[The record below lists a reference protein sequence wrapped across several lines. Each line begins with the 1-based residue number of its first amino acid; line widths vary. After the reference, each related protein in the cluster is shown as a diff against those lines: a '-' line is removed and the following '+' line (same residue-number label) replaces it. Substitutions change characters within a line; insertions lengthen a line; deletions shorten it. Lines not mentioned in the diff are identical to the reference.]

1 MQQLRTAHSPAWVAQ
16 VTKWWTSPAFS
27 KTGASYLLPLVVLI
41 VIVALRAMLGAAFD
55 DFGPTFIL
63 FLLPV
68 ICASFV
74 GGASPGVVAT
84 FVSGAVAYFLFLDP
98 AFEVSRNSSDVILL
112 CVFWIEGCL
121 IAFAGGRF
129 RLLVRALIERDAQL
143 ARSEA
148 RFRVAQEAARIGTYE
163 WRPDTGES
171 RWSENAE
178 EIMGM
183 ARGTFAGTYDD
194 SLRTTFPEDRA
205 VVEAATAQLFADG
218 QNQTITRVHTPEG
231 ETRWVRTTGSVLY
244 DESGRIDR
252 VVGVMMDVT
261 EQRRLIEN
269 EQFLADATADL
280 SLSLDYRSAIATVA
294 KAAVPR
300 FSDMAAVILVENGAF
315 PGRMLEAVHR
325 DPARAGTLHELEAF
339 LRSRPDAA
347 GMIGRAIRSGE
358 PLYVPDFDAVQAAQV
373 ALSEEHRSI
382 LARLEIGSVICIPLR
397 GMDRPLGGL
406 IFATERGRRLSESDY
421 QTSLELGRRASL
433 AIENALLVEY
443 SFEREAQAAR
453 ANEALQLLADSGV
466 TLSRTLNL
474 HESMTSLAE
483 LVVPRFA
490 DVCSISLVDGDRP
503 MQRVGM
509 ASATAELAAAL
520 ESFASN
526 SGTDRGLFDQAST
539 IIRSGKPVFLPEV
552 SRELIDSLSDTPEQ
566 AVALSAIAPRSLVLM
581 PMTARGQTIGVMSFM
596 RVQASPQFD
605 RDDLSVA
612 GQLARRTAISA
623 DNARLYGEATRAN
636 DAKDEFLGMMS
647 HELRTPITVIHGGAR
662 VLRSRSN
669 KLDEETREGLLNDI
683 ERESERLSRMLENLL
698 ALARAELDGE
708 VVLEPVLLQR
718 LLPRLLDSQAP
729 ITGRPITLASDG
741 EPPAVAAEP
750 GYIEHIVRNLVG
762 NAMKYS
768 PPDAPIE
775 VVLSGREGGAAI
787 KVMDRGFGIAGD
799 EANKIFERFY
809 RSDRTSRLAGGAGL
823 GLAVCKRLVEA
834 MSGEIWATPR
844 EGGGLEVG
852 FSLPAYQEEQ
862 VEL

>member
-1 MQQLRTAHSPAWVAQ
+1 MQQQRAVQTPVWVAQ
-16 VTKWWTSPAFS
+16 VTRWLTSS
-27 KTGASYLLPLVVLI
+27 TGSRPGVGYLLGLAILVV
-41 VIVALRAMLGAAFD
+41 VVGLRAFLEAVFE

-68 ICASFV
+68 IAVSFLS
-74 GGASPGVVAT
+74 GARPGLFAT
-84 FVSGAVAYFLFLDP
+84 VVSGAVAYFVFLNP
-98 AFEVSRNSSDVILL
+98 AFEIQRHTADVALL
-112 CVFWIEGCL
+112 MVFWLEGAL
-121 IAFAGGRF
+121 VAVAGGRF
-129 RLLVRALIERDAQL
+129 RVLVSQLVDRDAQL
-143 ARSEA
+143 AMSEA

-163 WRPDTGES
+163 WNPATGAS
-171 RWSENAE
+171 LWSENAE

-183 ARGTFAGTYDD
+183 ARGTFAGTYED

-205 VVEAATAQLFADG
+205 IVEAAAAQLFEEG
-218 QNQTITRVHTPEG
+218 KNQAVTRVRTPEG
-231 ETRWVRTTGSVLY
+231 ETRWVRATGAVLY
-244 DESGRIDR
+244 DEAGGIDK
-252 VVGVMMDVT
+252 VVGVMMDIS
-261 EQRRLIEN
+261 EQRRATET

-280 SLSLDYRSAIATVA
+280 SLSLDYRSAVATVA

-300 FSDMAAVILVENGAF
+300 FADMATVVLIENGQF
-315 PGRMLEAVHR
+315 PGNLIEAVHR
-325 DPARAGTLHELEAF
+325 EPTRAGPMQKLDTF
-339 LRSRPDAA
+339 LRAQPQAP
-347 GMIGRAIRSGE
+347 GVIGKAIRSGE
-358 PLYVPDFDAVQAAQV
+358 PLYVPQFDDAYAEEI
-373 ALSEEHRSI
+373 ALSEEHRKI
-382 LARLEIGSVICIPLR
+382 LSELELGSVICVPLR
-397 GMDRPLGGL
+397 GMERPLGGL
-406 IFATERGRRLSESDY
+406 IFATERGRRLTDADY
-421 QTSLELGRRASL
+421 QTALELGRRAAL
-433 AIENALLVEY
+433 AIENALLIEY

-474 HESMTSLAE
+474 HETMASLAE

-490 DVCSISLVDGDRP
+490 DICSISLVGRDRTTE
-503 MQRVGM
+503 RVGQ
-509 ASATAELAAAL
+509 ASASDELARAL
-520 ESFASN
+520 EQFAAAS
-526 SGTDRGLFDQAST
+526 SPDQDLFDEAT
-539 IIRSGKPVFLPEV
+539 NIIRSGRPVFLPEITAEMMDRFSV
-552 SRELIDSLSDTPEQ
+552 TPEHS
-566 AVALSAIAPRSLVLM
+566 VALSSLAPKSLILM

-596 RVQASPQFD
+596 RAGASPGFD
-605 RDDLSVA
+605 RGDLSIA
-612 GQLARRTAISA
+612 GQIARRTAVSA
-623 DNARLYGEATRAN
+623 DNARLYGDATRAN

-669 KLDEETREGLLNDI
+669 NLDEETRDGLLNDI

-698 ALARAELDGE
+698 ALARAELDGD

-718 LLPRLLDSQAP
+718 LLPRLIESQAP
-729 ITGRPITLASDG
+729 STGRPITLASDG

-799 EANKIFERFY
+799 EASKIFERFY

-852 FSLPAYQEEQ
+852 FSLPAYREEH